1 MKIKTIKDIITSQE
15 VKNGNE
21 LHFIGEVESLIDW
34 SECEGKK
41 NGTVKRLIVREDNYC
56 IPCYIRKG
64 KIENYDEVVKNIDI
78 TALLY
83 FEGKI
88 KMCCDDT
95 IEIDI
100 TNISSNVRMKQLEH
114 EEQTA
119 ETVCLMHIWNGEEN
133 LALDIIEN
141 NKDMNVNFYYYS
153 PLLIQAANR
162 NMTKL
167 AISIINHPNFNP
179 NSDDGFGES
188 LLHHMVLFFTND
200 EVQANESLCN
210 HYKEIIIAILNNSK
224 TDLNKK
230 DIYNMTPI
238 CIACQFNSVWLTTIL
253 SERKDVDVNICD
265 DIFGSLIE
273 NCIENESFEALKIIT
288 KRKDLNV
295 SIDDLKMADE
305 YGIDLSEYG
314 IEIAKKLKKAHD
326 YAFANS

>member
-1 MKIKTIKDIITSQE
+1 
-15 VKNGNE
+15 
-21 LHFIGEVESLIDW
+21 
-34 SECEGKK
+34 
-41 NGTVKRLIVREDNYC
+41 
-56 IPCYIRKG
+56 
-64 KIENYDEVVKNIDI
+64 
-78 TALLY
+78 
-83 FEGKI
+83 
-88 KMCCDDT
+88 
-95 IEIDI
+95 
-100 TNISSNVRMKQLEH
+100 
-114 EEQTA
+114 
-119 ETVCLMHIWNGEEN
+119 MHIWNGEEN

-253 SERKDVDVNICD
+253 SERKDVDVNVCD
-265 DIFGSLIE
+265 DVFGGLIE
-273 NCIENESFEALKIIT
+273 NCIKNESFEALKIIA

-295 SIDDLKMADE
+295 SIDDLKMADK